1 MRFLIPSFE
10 MEDNRVWIKHF
21 VFLRVA
27 IPAMLSSIRRILGKS
42 GLDACM
48 MMLCGYSINPRSE
61 WVQGIAATS
70 YAFDPARYSDISEA
84 VDEVYTHY
92 AAQGVSEVCT
102 STLRA

>member
-1 MRFLIPSFE
+1 MVQGR
-10 MEDNRVWIKHF
+10 
-21 VFLRVA
+21 
-27 IPAMLSSIRRILGKS
+27 PAMLSSIRRILGKS

-84 VDEVYTHY
+84 VDEVYTHLCRARRFGSLHIY
-92 AAQGVSEVCT
+92 VTGLGFFKRAGR
-102 STLRA
+102 LRYFERFF

>member
-1 MRFLIPSFE
+1 MVRG
-10 MEDNRVWIKHF
+10 R
-21 VFLRVA
+21 
-27 IPAMLSSIRRILGKS
+27 PAMLSSIRRILGKS

-102 STLRA
+102 FYVTGLGFFKRAGRLRYFERFF

>member
-1 MRFLIPSFE
+1 MAQGRPT
-10 MEDNRVWIKHF
+10 
-21 VFLRVA
+21 
-27 IPAMLSSIRRILGKS
+27 MLASIRRLLGES

-48 MMLCGYSINPRSE
+48 MILCSYSISPRSE
-61 WVQGIAATS
+61 WVRGMAATS

>member
-1 MRFLIPSFE
+1 
-10 MEDNRVWIKHF
+10 
-21 VFLRVA
+21 
-27 IPAMLSSIRRILGKS
+27 MLSSIRRILGKS

-102 STLRA
+102 SRYGLRFLQASRPVALFRAIFLV

>member
-1 MRFLIPSFE
+1 MVQGR
-10 MEDNRVWIKHF
+10 
-21 VFLRVA
+21 
-27 IPAMLSSIRRILGKS
+27 PAMLSSIRRILGKS

-61 WVQGIAATS
+61 WVRGMAATS
-70 YAFDPARYSDISEA
+70 YAFDPVRYSDISEA

>member
-1 MRFLIPSFE
+1 MVQGR
-10 MEDNRVWIKHF
+10 
-21 VFLRVA
+21 
-27 IPAMLSSIRRILGKS
+27 PAMLSSIRRILGKS

-84 VDEVYTHY
+84 VDEVYTRY
-92 AAQGVSEVCT
+92 AAQGVRKFAHLHYG
-102 STLRA
+102 LRFLQASRLVALL

>member
-1 MRFLIPSFE
+1 M
-10 MEDNRVWIKHF
+10 
-21 VFLRVA
+21 VA
-27 IPAMLSSIRRILGKS
+27 GADPPMLSSITSEYLGKVQVV
-42 GLDACM
+42 DACM

>member
-1 MRFLIPSFE
+1 MAQGRPT
-10 MEDNRVWIKHF
+10 
-21 VFLRVA
+21 
-27 IPAMLSSIRRILGKS
+27 MLASIRRLLGES

-48 MMLCGYSINPRSE
+48 MILCSYSINPRSE

>member
-1 MRFLIPSFE
+1 MVQGR
-10 MEDNRVWIKHF
+10 
-21 VFLRVA
+21 
-27 IPAMLSSIRRILGKS
+27 PAMLSSIRRILGKS

-84 VDEVYTHY
+84 VDEVYTRY
-92 AAQGVSEVCT
+92 AAQGVRKFAHLHYGRRFLQASRLVA
-102 STLRA
+102 LL

>member
-1 MRFLIPSFE
+1 
-10 MEDNRVWIKHF
+10 
-21 VFLRVA
+21 
-27 IPAMLSSIRRILGKS
+27 MLASIRRLLGES

-84 VDEVYTHY
+84 VDEVYTRY
-92 AAQGVSEVCT
+92 AAQGVRKFAHLHYG
-102 STLRA
+102 LRFLQASRLVALL

>member
-1 MRFLIPSFE
+1 MVQGR
-10 MEDNRVWIKHF
+10 
-21 VFLRVA
+21 
-27 IPAMLSSIRRILGKS
+27 PAMLSSIRRILGKA

>member
-1 MRFLIPSFE
+1 MAQGRPT
-10 MEDNRVWIKHF
+10 
-21 VFLRVA
+21 
-27 IPAMLSSIRRILGKS
+27 MLASIRRLLGES

-48 MMLCGYSINPRSE
+48 MILCSYSISPRSE

>member
-1 MRFLIPSFE
+1 MVQGR
-10 MEDNRVWIKHF
+10 
-21 VFLRVA
+21 
-27 IPAMLSSIRRILGKS
+27 PAMLSSIRRILGKS

-84 VDEVYTHY
+84 VDEVYTRY
-92 AAQGVSEVCT
+92 ASQGVRKFAHLHYG
-102 STLRA
+102 LRFLQASRLVALL

>member
-1 MRFLIPSFE
+1 MAQGRPT
-10 MEDNRVWIKHF
+10 
-21 VFLRVA
+21 
-27 IPAMLSSIRRILGKS
+27 MLASIRRLLGES

-48 MMLCGYSINPRSE
+48 MILCSYSISPRSE

-92 AAQGVSEVCT
+92 AAQGVRKFAHLHYG
-102 STLRA
+102 LRFLQASRLVALL

>member
-1 MRFLIPSFE
+1 MVQGR
-10 MEDNRVWIKHF
+10 
-21 VFLRVA
+21 
-27 IPAMLSSIRRILGKS
+27 PAMLSSIRRILGKS

-84 VDEVYTHY
+84 VTKFIRTMPRKAFRKFAH
-92 AAQGVSEVCT
+92 
-102 STLRA
+102 LRYGLRFLQASRPVALFRAIFLV

>member
-1 MRFLIPSFE
+1 MVQGR
-10 MEDNRVWIKHF
+10 
-21 VFLRVA
+21 
-27 IPAMLSSIRRILGKS
+27 PAMLSSIRRILGKS
-42 GLDACM
+42 GLDAW

>member
-1 MRFLIPSFE
+1 
-10 MEDNRVWIKHF
+10 
-21 VFLRVA
+21 
-27 IPAMLSSIRRILGKS
+27 MLASIRRLLGES

-48 MMLCGYSINPRSE
+48 MILCSYSINPRSE

-70 YAFDPARYSDISEA
+70 YAFALARYSGISEA